1 MFYIYADG
9 KMIYHLANPELYLNQ
24 PKLTLEMGKAGSLE
38 FGIMPDHA
46 FYDRLSQ
53 LTTVV
58 TVDYDDTE
66 IFRGRV
72 LSNTRDFQNMRQIY
86 CEGNLSYLVDTVQKF
101 DKYNGTVHDLFR
113 KIITGHNTRIKDA
126 TKQFTV
132 GNITVENRSV
142 KLTGQSDE
150 VNVGNIDYKQIA
162 LNSIVDEWNTTYDLI
177 QTCIIDY
184 VGGYLNTRHQNGVTY
199 IDLLVAPS
207 NTSENTTTQEIELGV
222 NMLDLE
228 EEVSAE
234 DLFTVLIPLGDDNLT
249 IKSVNNGSDE
259 LVDTAAVAK
268 YGRIV
273 KTHVFSN
280 VNEASTLKENGQRL
294 LASSINIPTTLTI
307 NALDKHI
314 VNKAYDPIHICD
326 RVHIKSTR
334 HGIVEYL
341 TCTKIE
347 YDLENPGNDTYTFGN
362 PTQTLTQRYREDKRK
377 ESDTYG
383 NSGSGGHGGGGGAA
397 ADAVE
402 AAAEAGAEEVED
414 KLNVFYTSY
423 IDLDPSDGDVSLG
436 ATYKRLQKMHNVLSG
451 WGINAD
457 AGMDSQGNIY
467 GAINLNTFYE
477 QHTVL
482 GNIVNQNTADI
493 SMLSD
498 STGSR
503 ITMLAT
509 AIADETDR
517 AEAIEASITA
527 RASSLESEIV
537 LKADKTTLDSAVT
550 TITGRLEAAE
560 GAFDNLIAGRTVA
573 SSLRATML
581 ATENMSITGT
591 LTHSDGYGYALAY
604 GDHSHTMTANDDGTV
619 TIGYSSGREKG
630 SFNIADTNF
639 YKNGVSAAKQSV
651 RVNDIRKN
659 PDQNVSYGSSSKTI
673 YYPVQANTTEYAT
686 YHHNVVLNV
695 PGDDAYDAGVN
706 SVTIGAIGATWN
718 DKVLTVSCKASNG
731 AAATPRDIDCT
742 WLYTSGVSAG
752 EAKFESVSVSIPTYS
767 GQYWYSAGSSYSYSG
782 SKLGSAYSIGLYYKS
797 GSNYYPWNTAA
808 GGSNIAYRD
817 GGSYSY
823 SGTEQGT
830 RNYINVVTGS
840 SSKTYYR
847 KK

>member
-1 MFYIYADG
+1 MFYIYANG

-46 FYDRLSQ
+46 FYDQLSQ
-53 LTTVV
+53 LTTIV
-58 TVDYDDTE
+58 TVDYDETE

-72 LSNTRDFQNMRQIY
+72 LSNTRDFQNMRQVY
-86 CEGNLSYLVDTVQKF
+86 CEGDLSYLVDTVQRF

-126 TKQFTV
+126 SKQFTV

-150 VNVGNIDYKQIA
+150 VNVGQIDYKQIA

-184 VGGYLNTRHQNGVTY
+184 VGGYLNTRRQNGVTY
-199 IDLLVAPS
+199 IDLLAAPS
-207 NTSENTTTQEIELGV
+207 NTNENSTTQEIELGV

-228 EEVSAE
+228 EEVSGE

-294 LASSINIPTTLTI
+294 LASSINIPTTLTV

-314 VNKAYDPIHICD
+314 VNKSYDPIHLCD
-326 RVHIKSTR
+326 RVRIKSTR
-334 HGIVEYL
+334 HNLVEYL

-383 NSGSGGHGGGGGAA
+383 NSASGGHGGGGGAA
-397 ADAVE
+397 ADAAE
-402 AAAEAGAEEVED
+402 AAGAAGEEDVD
-414 KLNVFYTSY
+414 NKLNNFYTSY
-423 IDLDPSDGDVSLG
+423 IDLDPSDGNISLHS
-436 ATYKRLQKMHNVLSG
+436 AYERILKMKNVLSE
-451 WGINAD
+451 WGIDAFAD
-457 AGMDSQGNIY
+457 DTSS
-467 GAINLNTFYE
+467 AININTLYE
-477 QHTVL
+477 QTGIIGAQVQTNSTSIQQVSDASHAEISLVAASVNTL
-482 GNIVNQNTADI
+482 GGVVDENTSNIASLTLTANNQGQSIATLSADVINLDGEIQNIKAKYITADNLKAKI
-493 SMLSD
+493 SEISYLDVNYLDGTYVSALNGMSIGD
-498 STGSR
+498 
-503 ITMLAT
+503 
-509 AIADETDR
+509 
-517 AEAIEASITA
+517 IEVYHKDHYHSLT
-527 RASSLESEIV
+527 ASS
-537 LKADKTTLDSAVT
+537 
-550 TITGRLEAAE
+550 
-560 GAFDNLIAGRTVA
+560 
-573 SSLRATML
+573 
-581 ATENMSITGT
+581 
-591 LTHSDGYGYALAY
+591 
-604 GDHSHTMTANDDGTV
+604 DGTV
-619 TIGYSSGREKG
+619 RMGTATYSSTNA

-651 RVNDIRKN
+651 RVKDIRKN
-659 PDQNVSYGSSSKTI
+659 PDSNITYGSSTKTI
-673 YYPVQANTTEYAT
+673 YYPVQANTTEYET

-695 PGDDAYDAGVN
+695 PGDDAYNAGVSSVTISSIELNGSATYQTANKRYSVPVKATASNGNYSPNTLYVNATDAFNAGVN
-706 SVTIGAIGATWN
+706 TFEAVSVT
-718 DKVLTVSCKASNG
+718 VLGDAVY
-731 AAATPRDIDCT
+731 R
-742 WLYTSGVSAG
+742 YTSDGSSSGTNVGS
-752 EAKFESVSVSIPTYS
+752 SVSTTYLYVSWDGVNFSKWNPSQGVY
-767 GQYWYSAGSSYSYSG
+767 YAGSSYSHSLRGGGGYYYNSG
-782 SKLGSAYSIGLYYKS
+782 G
-797 GSNYYPWNTAA
+797 
-808 GGSNIAYRD
+808 
-817 GGSYSY
+817 
-823 SGTEQGT
+823 
-830 RNYINVVTGS
+830 
-840 SSKTYYR
+840 SKTYYR

>member
-1 MFYIYADG
+1 MFYIYANG

-46 FYDRLSQ
+46 FYDQLSQ
-53 LTTVV
+53 LTTIV
-58 TVDYDDTE
+58 TVDYDETE

-72 LSNTRDFQNMRQIY
+72 LSNTRDFQNMRQVY
-86 CEGNLSYLVDTVQKF
+86 CEGDLSYLVDTVQRF

-126 TKQFTV
+126 SKQFTV

-150 VNVGNIDYKQIA
+150 VNVGQIDYKQIA

-184 VGGYLNTRHQNGVTY
+184 VGGYLNTRRQNGVTY
-199 IDLLVAPS
+199 IDLLAAPS
-207 NTSENTTTQEIELGV
+207 NTNENSTTQEIELGV

-294 LASSINIPTTLTI
+294 LASSINIPTTLTV

-314 VNKAYDPIHICD
+314 VNKSYDPIHLCD
-326 RVHIKSTR
+326 RVRIKSTR
-334 HGIVEYL
+334 HNLVEYL

-383 NSGSGGHGGGGGAA
+383 NSASGGHGGGGGAA
-397 ADAVE
+397 ADAAE
-402 AAAEAGAEEVED
+402 AAGAAGEEDVD
-414 KLNVFYTSY
+414 NKLNNFYTSY
-423 IDLDPSDGDVSLG
+423 IDLDPSDGNISLHS
-436 ATYKRLQKMHNVLSG
+436 AYERILKMKNVLSE
-451 WGINAD
+451 WGIDAFAD
-457 AGMDSQGNIY
+457 DTSS
-467 GAINLNTFYE
+467 AININTLYE
-477 QHTVL
+477 QTGIIGAQVQTNSTSIQQVSDASHAEISLVAASVNTLGGVVDENTSNIASLTLTANNQGQSIATLSADVINLDGEIQNIKAKYITVDNL
-482 GNIVNQNTADI
+482 AASMANINLVTSGYI
-493 SMLSD
+493 K
-498 STGSR
+498 
-503 ITMLAT
+503 AT
-509 AIADETDR
+509 N
-517 AEAIEASITA
+517 ITA
-527 RASSLESEIV
+527 TSTISSPTIYVGSGDGVE
-537 LKADKTTLDSAVT
+537 AV
-550 TITGRLEAAE
+550 
-560 GAFDNLIAGRTVA
+560 
-573 SSLRATML
+573 
-581 ATENMSITGT
+581 
-591 LTHSDGYGYALAY
+591 HSKN
-604 GDHSHTMTANDDGTV
+604 HSHYVTANNDGTV
-619 TIGYSSGREKG
+619 EIGYSSGSAKQ
-630 SFNIADTNF
+630 SFNIADTYF

-651 RVNDIRKN
+651 RVKDIRKN
-659 PDQNVSYGSSSKTI
+659 PDSNVTYGSSTKTI
-673 YYPVQANTTEYAT
+673 YYPVQANTTEYET

-695 PGDDAYDAGVN
+695 PGDDAYDAGVS
-706 SVTIGAIGATWN
+706 SVTISSIAANGSATYETAN
-718 DKVLTVSCKASNG
+718 KRYKVPVIATASNG
-731 AAATPRDIDCT
+731 NYSTNNLYVSATDAFNAGVNTFEAVSVNVLGDAVYR
-742 WLYTSGVSAG
+742 YTSDGSSSG
-752 EAKFESVSVSIPTYS
+752 TNIGSSVSTTYLYVSWDGVNFSKWNPSQGVY
-767 GQYWYSAGSSYSYSG
+767 YAGSDYSHSLRGSG
-782 SKLGSAYSIGLYYKS
+782 GYYYNS
-797 GSNYYPWNTAA
+797 G
-808 GGSNIAYRD
+808 G
-817 GGSYSY
+817 
-823 SGTEQGT
+823 
-830 RNYINVVTGS
+830 
-840 SSKTYYR
+840 SKTYYR